1 LHIWTEGQCGSNEL
15 HGWCF
20 AVEEAEDADV
30 MRPLFDSWAQ
40 TFEEIVRYPDN
51 YAPREIVWRRVDT
64 GEVVDIY
71 SLQR

>member
-1 LHIWTEGQCGSNEL
+1 
-15 HGWCF
+15 
-20 AVEEAEDADV
+20 